1 MIASLHGVLTEAGPE
16 RIVVE
21 AGGVGYE
28 VVVAPHTASRL
39 PSIGAEVRIFVSES
53 TAMYGGGTTLYGFL
67 TREDKQ
73 MFLCFKE
80 LPATGAKKA
89 IEHLEK
95 ASHSLPDFRRAIID
109 GDAKVLTDMFRF
121 TKKTADKLIVGL
133 RDKLGGDA
141 LPARPRAD
149 AAAAPAGP
157 LGRALEALSAL
168 GYKANESRSALE
180 SVRADLGGEDAPVE
194 ELIRL
199 ALRKL

>member
-1 MIASLHGVLTEAGPE
+1 MIASLHGVLLEAGPE
-16 RIVVE
+16 RIVLE

-28 VVVAPHTASRL
+28 VIVSPHTASRL
-39 PSIGAEVRIFVSES
+39 PSLGAELRLFVSES

-67 TREDKQ
+67 SREDKQ

-95 ASHSLPDFRRAIID
+95 ASRSLPDFRRAVLD
-109 GDAKVLTDMFRF
+109 ADAKVLTDMFRF
-121 TKKTADKLIVGL
+121 TRKTADKLIAGL

-141 LPARPRAD
+141 LAARPRPAEISV
-149 AAAAPAGP
+149 PAGP
-157 LGRALEALSAL
+157 LGRALEALAAL
-168 GYKANESRSALE
+168 GYKPNESRSALE
-180 SVRADLGGEDAPVE
+180 SVRADLSGEEAPVE
-194 ELIRL
+194 DLIRL

>member
-1 MIASLHGVLTEAGPE
+1 MIASLHGILLEAWSE

-28 VVVAPHTASRL
+28 VVIAPHTASRL
-39 PSIGAEVRIFVSES
+39 PSIGSELRVYVSES
-53 TAMYGGGTTLYGFL
+53 SPMYGGGTTLYGFL

-95 ASHSLPDFRRAIID
+95 ASRSLPDFRRAILD
-109 GDAKVLTDMFRF
+109 GDLKVMTGMFRF
-121 TKKTADKLIVGL
+121 TKKTAEKLIAGL
-133 RDKLGGDA
+133 KDKIGGEGVA
-141 LPARPRAD
+141 ASSPATLANV
-149 AAAAPAGP
+149 PAGP
-157 LGRALEALSAL
+157 LGHALEALSAL
-168 GYKANESRSALE
+168 GYKANESRTALE
-180 SVRADLGGEDAPVE
+180 EVRASLGGTEAPVE

>member
-1 MIASLHGVLTEAGPE
+1 MIASLHGDLLEAGPE
-16 RIVVE
+16 RIVIE

-39 PSIGAEVRIFVSES
+39 PPIGSKLRIFTAES
-53 TAMYGGGTTLYGFL
+53 TPMYGGGTTLYGFL

-95 ASHSLPDFRRAIID
+95 ASRSLPDFRRAILD
-109 GDAKVLTDMFRF
+109 GDIGLLTEMFRF
-121 TKKTADKLIVGL
+121 TKKTSEKLILGL
-133 RDKLGGDA
+133 KDKLGKDGA
-141 LPARPRAD
+141 GARPRGGD
-149 AAAAPAGP
+149 AAPAGTHAVAMEG
-157 LGRALEALSAL
+157 LASL
-168 GYKANESRSALE
+168 GYKSLEIRTALE
-180 SVRADLGGEDAPVE
+180 GVRADLAGTEAPVE

>member
-1 MIASLHGVLTEAGPE
+1 MIASLHGILLEAWSE

-28 VVVAPHTASRL
+28 VVIAPHTASRL
-39 PSIGAEVRIFVSES
+39 PAIGSELRVFISES
-53 TAMYGGGTTLYGFL
+53 SPMYGGGTTLYGFL

-80 LPATGAKKA
+80 LPSTGAKKA

-95 ASHSLPDFRRAIID
+95 ASKSLPDFRRAILD
-109 GDAKVLTDMFRF
+109 GDLKVMTGMFRF
-121 TKKTADKLIVGL
+121 TKKTAEKLIAGL
-133 RDKLGGDA
+133 KDKIGGDTTVTRSSTSNSVVA
-141 LPARPRAD
+141 S
-149 AAAAPAGP
+149 GP
-157 LGRALEALSAL
+157 LGRALEALAAL
-168 GYKANESRSALE
+168 GYKPNESRTALE
-180 SVRADLGGEDAPVE
+180 EVRAGLDGTEAPVE

>member
-1 MIASLHGVLTEAGPE
+1 MIASLHGILLEAWSE

-28 VVVAPHTASRL
+28 VVIAPHTATHL
-39 PSIGAEVRIFVSES
+39 PAIGSTLRVFVSES
-53 TAMYGGGTTLYGFL
+53 SPMYGGGTTLYGFL

-95 ASHSLPDFRRAIID
+95 ASRSLPDFRRAILD
-109 GDAKVLTDMFRF
+109 GDVKVMTGMFRF
-121 TKKTADKLIVGL
+121 TKKTAEKLIAGL
-133 RDKLGGDA
+133 KDKIGGDA
-141 LPARPRAD
+141 APGRTRTGVSTPA
-149 AAAAPAGP
+149 AGP
-157 LGRALEALSAL
+157 LGKALEALASL
-168 GYKANESRSALE
+168 GYKSNESRLALE
-180 SVRADLGGEDAPVE
+180 EVRSGLDGTDASVE